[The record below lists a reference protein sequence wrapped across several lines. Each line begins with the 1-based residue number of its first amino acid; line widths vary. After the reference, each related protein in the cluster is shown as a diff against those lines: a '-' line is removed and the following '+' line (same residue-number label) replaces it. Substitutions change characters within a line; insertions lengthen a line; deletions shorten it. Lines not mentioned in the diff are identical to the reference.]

1 MKKMHLKTTSAV
13 FLATLSLAATSCARQ
28 GDATIRQAMDAYQ
41 RHSFEESKTLFEQ
54 ALEEDTNYSKETIYN
69 FIANILMAEGD
80 FEEANV
86 YLEKLLETKEDYRM
100 LVQLGRNYREL
111 GDNGKAEAT
120 YKRAIALN
128 PAKGEAYAS
137 LGAVKIAEGKFG
149 EAVENLAKAAELE
162 PKIAVIHANLAVAHA
177 LGGDKSAAE
186 EEFKKAEELKCENL
200 EEFRERAGL

>member
-41 RHSFEESKTLFEQ
+41 RHSFEESKALFEQ

>member
-13 FLATLSLAATSCARQ
+13 FLATLSLAATSCAKQ

-41 RHSFEESKTLFEQ
+41 RHSFEESKNLFEQ

-137 LGAVKIAEGKFG
+137 LGAVKIAEGKFA

-200 EEFRERAGL
+200 EEFKERAGL